1 MQMKDSKALWLS
13 CLKYIRENV
22 PAEDYDS
29 LFAHVSF
36 EKYIVAERRLILQ
49 SPSDYICDQIEKN
62 FLDVFRTAIYN
73 TFGKIHLGWD
83 IVVVEPQ
90 EGKKG
95 TSVLVE
101 SPDSSTPYDIKQPAL
116 QPKAAKLPPID
127 SQLNTSQTFRT
138 FIEGESNKL
147 SRSIGLSVAE
157 HPNTSQFNPMFIF
170 GPSGCG
176 KTHLVNAIGNRCK
189 ELYPDKRVL
198 YVSARTFTTQYSQST
213 LKGKVNDFI
222 AFYQTIDMLIVDD
235 VQEWVK
241 ATGTQDTFFHI
252 FNHLHRNGRRIILV
266 SDRALSEMEGI
277 SKRLITRFGCGMT
290 AEMDKPNYQLCVDIL
305 KKKAVRDGI
314 SIPDDVVDFIASTA
328 NGSVRY
334 LEGILNSLMA
344 YSIVYHSNLNMSL
357 VERVVKRAVKV
368 DDSPLTVDDIMD
380 KVCNEYEVTHN
391 LVKGRSRKKE
401 VVVPRQIVMY
411 LAEKY
416 TKIPVSRIGSM
427 IGSRDHSTV
436 LHSIA
441 KVKEQIQADE
451 LFRQRVER
459 IEKQLQ
465 VKDKKS

>member
-1 MQMKDSKALWLS
+1 MQMKDSRALWVS

-22 PAEDYDS
+22 EAEDYDS
-29 LFAHVSF
+29 FFAYVSF
-36 EKYIVAERRLILQ
+36 EKYIVAEKRLILQ
-49 SPSDYICDQIEKN
+49 APSEYICEQIEKR
-62 FLDVFRTAIYN
+62 FLGVFRNAIYN
-73 TFGKIHLGWD
+73 TFGKINLGWD
-83 IVVVEPQ
+83 ITVIEPQDGRKGTNVVVESFD
-90 EGKKG
+90 G
-95 TSVLVE
+95 
-101 SPDSSTPYDIKQPAL
+101 STPYDIKQPTQ
-116 QPKAAKLPPID
+116 QPKTVKLPPID
-127 SQLNTSQTFRT
+127 SQLNESQTFRT
-138 FIEGESNKL
+138 FIEGDSNKL
-147 SRSIGLSVAE
+147 SRSIGMSVAE

-189 ELYPDKRVL
+189 ELYPTKRIL
-198 YVSARTFTTQYSQST
+198 YVSARTFQTQYTQST
-213 LKGKVNDFI
+213 LKGRVNDFI

-314 SIPDDVVDFIASTA
+314 SVPDDVVDFIASTA

-334 LEGILNSLMA
+334 LEGILTSLLA
-344 YSIVYHSNLNMSL
+344 YSIIYHSNLNMAL

-380 KVCNEYEVTHN
+380 KVCHEYEVTHN

-401 VVVPRQIVMY
+401 IVVPRQIVMY

-416 TKIPVSRIGSM
+416 TKIPVSRIGNM

-441 KVKEQIQADE
+441 KVKEQLQNDA
-451 LFRQRVER
+451 LFRQRVEK